1 MAQTRKRRQS
11 KHRGN
16 AAGMVEARGRTGRK
30 PTDDE
35 RKPDGKGTRQDRFSK
50 PPTWQGSLQRA
61 LLAGGIFGILVVLF
75 FKFSILQAIP
85 LIAFMLVVYVPLGY
99 YTDLWLYNRRQR
111 KLQGG

>member
-35 RKPDGKGTRQDRFSK
+35 RASGSGGRQDRFAK
-50 PPTWQGSLQRA
+50 PPTWSGAFQRA
-61 LLAGGIFGILVVLF
+61 LLAAGIFGVLTVLF
-75 FKFSILQAIP
+75 FKFSLVQAVP
-85 LIAFMLVVYVPLGY
+85 LVAFMMLIYVPLGY
-99 YTDLWLYNRRQR
+99 YTDMWIYNRRQK